1 MPGEVPQLRISGG
14 GINEGR
20 ANLDSTSC
28 AIHAESTTSVVLRP
42 GSFFKWRGRPE
53 GTTKLKTSCQTQSK
67 FEGTFYATKGT
78 DHPRGTAPGRA
89 GQLVEETRARPRPAS
104 LAFRQMT
111 RAST

>member
-1 MPGEVPQLRISGG
+1 MTT
-14 GINEGR
+14 
-20 ANLDSTSC
+20 A
-28 AIHAESTTSVVLRP
+28 AIAAYTYDQIDQARMELNAVLESTTY
-42 GSFFKWRGRPE
+42 E
-53 GTTKLKTSCQTQSK
+53 GLKTSSQTQSK
-67 FEGTFYATKGT
+67 FEGTFYATKRT